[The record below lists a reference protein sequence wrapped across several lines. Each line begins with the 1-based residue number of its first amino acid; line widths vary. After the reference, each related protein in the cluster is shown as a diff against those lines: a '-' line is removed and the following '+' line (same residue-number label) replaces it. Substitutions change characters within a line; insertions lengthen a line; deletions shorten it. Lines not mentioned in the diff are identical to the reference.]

1 MLAIGEKKRWSHEPK
16 HALQMTLDVP
26 SMAAGAFWSSHAWAR
41 SRVIT
46 FCILSRE
53 GVAVRNGADGAVV
66 AAQEVLRAGVVL
78 KRRRHGQSELRDDVV
93 GSTGASFR
101 SIDLV
106 RSLSPRL
113 RVSRAR
119 VRMMASTAAAQV
131 RVRAGRRGVDVVRIS
146 RPPAVDAKE
155 TQTP

>member
-1 MLAIGEKKRWSHEPK
+1 MIGEKKRWSHEST

-26 SMAAGAFWSSHAWAR
+26 SMATGPFLSSHAWAR

-66 AAQEVLRAGVVL
+66 AVQEVLRAGVVL
-78 KRRRHGQSELRDDVV
+78 KHRRRHGQSELRDDVV
-93 GSTGASFR
+93 GPTGASYR

-146 RPPAVDAKE
+146 RPPAVDAKDA
-155 TQTP
+155 TP